1 MSAILRVEGKADELI
16 LIELQSTMYMEDGC
30 YSYYMLFNDGSK
42 LADQDL
48 GILEVTKEGNA
59 TLTNGP
65 RALYGK
71 MQELKSPLVLMERK
85 GQDGDVILAAR
96 GVVHRKAVF
105 NQRPQ
110 LSV

>member
-16 LIELQSTMYMEDGC
+16 LIELQSTMYME
-30 YSYYMLFNDGSK
+30 DGSK